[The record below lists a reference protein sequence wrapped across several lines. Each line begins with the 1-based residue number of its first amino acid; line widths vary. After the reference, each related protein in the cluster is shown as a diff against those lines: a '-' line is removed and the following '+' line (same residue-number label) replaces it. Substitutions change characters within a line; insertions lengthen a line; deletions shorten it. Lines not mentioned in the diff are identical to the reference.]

1 MSLKKINEKK
11 VKSNKNKKNNL
22 KGGDSIPLAV
32 DFSKDWEYKNS
43 EQTPYSVDLNV
54 GVNEY
59 VFGRTTP
66 DNRFIVS
73 SGIVKNDSGMQL
85 TGGAV
90 SKDKKKKSKIM
101 KKSKTMKKPKTMKK
115 KIIKVDDNK
124 NKLIKIKKELYDE
137 KKKYINDKKKIIND
151 MKKKLKDIKN
161 KFIQKKKI
169 LVNKM
174 MKLNKKIFIEKT
186 K

>member
-1 MSLKKINEKK
+1 MSLKKINQKK
-11 VKSNKNKKNNL
+11 IKLNKNKKNNL
-22 KGGDSIPLAV
+22 KGGDSIPLSI

-73 SGIVKNDSGMQL
+73 SGIVKNDSGMEL

-90 SKDKKKKSKIM
+90 SKDKKKKK
-101 KKSKTMKKPKTMKK
+101 
-115 KIIKVDDNK
+115 
-124 NKLIKIKKELYDE
+124 
-137 KKKYINDKKKIIND
+137 
-151 MKKKLKDIKN
+151 
-161 KFIQKKKI
+161 
-169 LVNKM
+169 
-174 MKLNKKIFIEKT
+174 
-186 K
+186 